1 MINKAKN
8 ILNNNSYNNFTVPN
22 KKLYPF
28 QWNWD
33 SLISAIGISTFN
45 LDRSILE
52 IETLFDSQW
61 ENGMLPHIIFHKKN
75 NDYFPGESE
84 WTSNTKYLLHV

>member
-1 MINKAKN
+1 MINKAIN
-8 ILNNNSYNNFTVPN
+8 ILNNNSYSNFTVPN
-22 KKLYPF
+22 KNLYPF

-33 SLISAIGISTFN
+33 SLISALGISTFN

-75 NDYFPGESE
+75 NDYFPGETE
-84 WTSNTKYLLHV
+84 WTSKTEIPT